1 MTERSVFRLM
11 VRLIGLA
18 LIAFG
23 LADAF
28 GSLLGAVGLPIGRYY
43 SAWDRA
49 AAAVAYALSGLAFML
64 AANLI
69 TRLIYGRGD

>member
-1 MTERSVFRLM
+1 M

-18 LIAFG
+18 LIGFG

-28 GSLLGAVGLPIGRYY
+28 GSLLGAVGLPSGRYY

-49 AAAVAYALSGLAFML
+49 AAAAAYALSCLVFML
-64 AANLI
+64 AANAI
-69 TRLIYGRGD
+69 TRLIYGRGA